1 MSGRMSAEPACKK
14 SGAPRLTGQRREA
27 DRWPSPRPTAIEG
40 LDPKWLRT
48 MMMILIMMMLMMV
61 IIISGE
67 DHGEDDDDDAANDG
81 DHHEDDDDDD
91 DGDDDDPLLQSAN
104 APAGSVRLVP
114 GRLLQGRTVSEV
126 YFISRTCTSSQVGRP
141 RALRPRQR
149 RSPRPRAVA
158 LPSHFGW
165 APPFGRCGGMARDG
179 LLQ

>member
-1 MSGRMSAEPACKK
+1 
-14 SGAPRLTGQRREA
+14 
-27 DRWPSPRPTAIEG
+27 
-40 LDPKWLRT
+40 

-126 YFISRTCTSSQVGRP
+126 YFISRTCTSSQVGP
-141 RALRPRQR
+141 SASMTSKFVTESSTHIVAFHGQR
-149 RSPRPRAVA
+149 WASPVNRNTRM
-158 LPSHFGW
+158 SFT
-165 APPFGRCGGMARDG
+165 
-179 LLQ
+179 